1 MNYITTCPACETQ
14 FLLTTDQLKVQRGK
28 VQCGHC
34 QHVFNA
40 KNRLTEVSEGASE
53 GASSDD
59 RTTHAI
65 GIDANELNVENS
77 TSDNLNMADGQANN
91 SQITNSQVY
100 NDKIDG
106 DSSETNDFSTAPY
119 TDFDGAE
126 NAGLDDYKIYDE
138 QTGSSNASTAP
149 TFIQDLTTE
158 PQFTKEPFN
167 LKKLL
172 IALLGLF
179 LLILALL
186 QAVFFFRT
194 QLAAQYPQA
203 KPYLQQICQALQ
215 CEIKLAQNL
224 NLLTIDDSDMQE
236 SDDYQDVISFSS
248 VLINNANYVQAYPN
262 IELTLT
268 DTQDQP
274 VLRKLVTPKEYLA
287 ENVQVEAGM
296 NARQELRLNLA
307 IDASDLI
314 VAGYRVL
321 LVY

>member
-14 FLLTTDQLKVQRGK
+14 FLLNTDQLKAQRGK

-34 QHVFNA
+34 QQLFNA
-40 KNRLTEVSEGASE
+40 KNRLTEVAENTNIDAALSTDISIRDADDSTVENGASNN
-53 GASSDD
+53 SSVDHIQAFND
-59 RTTHAI
+59 
-65 GIDANELNVENS
+65 
-77 TSDNLNMADGQANN
+77 TSDNYTSDT
-91 SQITNSQVY
+91 S
-100 NDKIDG
+100 
-106 DSSETNDFSTAPY
+106 DFSTNRITAFH
-119 TDFDGAE
+119 TDE
-126 NAGLDDYKIYDE
+126 NLRADDRETFND
-138 QTGSSNASTAP
+138 QTEGSNSASAP
-149 TFIQDLTTE
+149 TIIQDLTTE

-167 LKKLL
+167 LKKLW
-172 IALLGLF
+172 ISLLGLL

-186 QAVFFFRT
+186 QTLYFFRT
-194 QLAAQYPQA
+194 QIAAQYPQF
-203 KPYLQQICQALQ
+203 KPYLLQACRALN

-236 SDDYQDVISFSS
+236 SDDYEDVISFSS

-274 VLRKLVTPKEYLA
+274 VLRKLVTPKEYLTK
-287 ENVQVEAGM
+287 NIQVEAGM
-296 NARQELRLNLA
+296 DARQELRLNLV
-307 IDASDLI
+307 IDASELT